1 MLGLESGLGW
11 EQHFKGIERE
21 LIALHLCAR
30 QFVFSSFFFLFLTGA
45 VLALSDRERRG
56 SVVPSSNDVVAVE
69 RRLSGHLQER
79 TPFRHAVL
87 S

>member
-30 QFVFSSFFFLFLTGA
+30 QFVFSSSFFFLVLTGA
-45 VLALSDRERRG
+45 VLVTG
-56 SVVPSSNDVVAVE
+56 VPV
-69 RRLSGHLQER
+69 
-79 TPFRHAVL
+79 
-87 S
+87 